1 MAPPCRPRHASLTK
15 ASPIMTQPTPLSR
28 LEGRYLKALRHHIRD
43 DAGQTPNRRLGE
55 HAVAI
60 GLETLDLAR
69 IHDQALAKLLP
80 VAGTTTERETMTTQ
94 AGEFFTEAVMPLEE
108 THRIA
113 LEASAHLMEII
124 DTLGRRTEELAIS
137 KRELERE
144 TSDREASE
152 AALKSSHIAFDVLLR
167 ESRVLESQLKGM
179 AHQILIANEQEKHL
193 VSTQLRDEIAQ
204 TLLGLYVR
212 LLALKK
218 EVTGSHAS
226 ITQEIAATQ
235 QLVEESVQTI
245 QRFAQELALP
255 HES

>member
-1 MAPPCRPRHASLTK
+1 
-15 ASPIMTQPTPLSR
+15 MTEPTPLSR
-28 LEGRYLKALRHHIRD
+28 LEGRYLQALREHIHD
-43 DAGQTPNRRLGE
+43 DAGTAQNRSLGD
-55 HAVAI
+55 HAISI

-69 IHDQALAKLLP
+69 IHDQALAEIMP
-80 VAGTTTERETMTTQ
+80 SEASPSERKEMTTQ
-94 AGEFFTEAVMPLEE
+94 ADEFFTEAVMPLEE

-124 DTLGRRTEELAIS
+124 DTLGRRTEELANS

-152 AALKSSHIAFDVLLR
+152 AALKNSHSDFDALLG
-167 ESRVLESQLKGM
+167 ESRELEAQLKSM
-179 AHQILIANEQEKHL
+179 AHQILAANEKEKLL
-193 VSTQLRDEIAQ
+193 VSNQLRDEIAQ
-204 TLLGLYVR
+204 TLLGLHVR

-218 EVTGSHAS
+218 EVADNDAS
-226 ITQEIAATQ
+226 ITKEIATAQ

-245 QRFAQELALP
+245 KRFAHELGFR

>member
-1 MAPPCRPRHASLTK
+1 MAPPGNDRHAALTK
-15 ASPIMTQPTPLSR
+15 AFPIMTEPTPLSR

-43 DAGQTPNRRLGE
+43 DAGTAQNRSLGD

-69 IHDQALAKLLP
+69 IHDQALAKLLTA
-80 VAGTTTERETMTTQ
+80 AGTSMERETMTTQ
-94 AGEFFTEAVMPLEE
+94 AGEFFTEAVLPLEE

-113 LEASAHLMEII
+113 LEASTHLMEII
-124 DTLGRRTEELAIS
+124 ETLGRRTEELASS

-152 AALKSSHIAFDVLLR
+152 TALKNSHVAFDVLLR
-167 ESRVLESQLKGM
+167 ESRVLEAQLKGM
-179 AHQILIANEQEKHL
+179 AQQIMVTNENEKHL

-204 TLLGLYVR
+204 TLLGLHVR

-218 EVTGSHAS
+218 ELTDNHAS

-245 QRFAQELALP
+245 QRFAMELGSR

>member
-1 MAPPCRPRHASLTK
+1 MAPACCARHASFFN
-15 ASPIMTQPTPLSR
+15 ASPIMTEPTPLSR

-43 DAGQTPNRRLGE
+43 DAGTAQNRSLGD

-60 GLETLDLAR
+60 GLETLDFAR

-80 VAGTTTERETMTTQ
+80 AAGTPTERKAMTTQ

-124 DTLGRRTEELAIS
+124 ETLGRRTEELASS

-152 AALKSSHIAFDVLLR
+152 AALKNSHIAFDALLR
-167 ESRVLESQLKGM
+167 ESRVLEAQLKGM
-179 AHQILIANEQEKHL
+179 AHQILVTNEQEKHL

-204 TLLGLYVR
+204 TLLGLHVR

-218 EVTGSHAS
+218 EVTENHAS

-245 QRFAQELALP
+245 QRFALELAP
-255 HES
+255 PS

>member
-1 MAPPCRPRHASLTK
+1 MASPGVALHAASPK
-15 ASPIMTQPTPLSR
+15 ASPTMTETTPLSR
-28 LEGRYLKALRHHIRD
+28 LEGRYLKALRQHIHD
-43 DAGQTPNRRLGE
+43 DAGTAPNRSLGD
-55 HAVAI
+55 HAIAI
-60 GLETLDLAR
+60 GLETLDFAR

-80 VAGTTTERETMTTQ
+80 GAATPTERDTMTTQ

-124 DTLGRRTEELAIS
+124 ETLGKRTEELTNS

-144 TSDREASE
+144 TSDREAAE
-152 AALKSSHIAFDVLLR
+152 AALKDSNIAFEALLR
-167 ESRVLESQLKGM
+167 ESRVLEAQLKGM
-179 AHQILIANEQEKHL
+179 AHQILIANEQEKRL
-193 VSTQLRDEIAQ
+193 VSHQLHDEIAQ
-204 TLLGLYVR
+204 TLLGLHVR

-218 EVTGSHAS
+218 EVADNNAS

-245 QRFAQELALP
+245 QRFAQELGSR

>member
-1 MAPPCRPRHASLTK
+1 
-15 ASPIMTQPTPLSR
+15 MTEPNPLSR
-28 LEGRYLKALRHHIRD
+28 LEGRYLKALRHHICE
-43 DAGQTPNRRLGE
+43 DAGTARNRRLGD

-60 GLETLDLAR
+60 GLETRDLAR
-69 IHDQALAKLLP
+69 IHDRALAKLLP
-80 VAGTTTERETMTTQ
+80 AAGSPKEQEAMTKQ

-124 DTLGRRTEELAIS
+124 ETLGRRTEELASS

-144 TSDREASE
+144 TSYREASE
-152 AALKSSHIAFDVLLR
+152 AALKNSQSAFDALLS
-167 ESRVLESQLKGM
+167 ESRMLEAQLKGT
-179 AHQILIANEQEKHL
+179 AHQILLTNEQEKHL

-204 TLLGLYVR
+204 RLLGLHVR
-212 LLALKK
+212 LLALKQ
-218 EVTGSHAS
+218 ELADNHTF

-245 QRFAQELALP
+245 QRFAQELAP
-255 HES
+255 RHES

>member
-1 MAPPCRPRHASLTK
+1 MSE
-15 ASPIMTQPTPLSR
+15 PTPLSR

-43 DAGQTPNRRLGE
+43 DSGTARNRHLGD

-69 IHDQALAKLLP
+69 IHDQALAKLLTA
-80 VAGTTTERETMTTQ
+80 AGSPKERDAMTKQ

-124 DTLGRRTEELAIS
+124 ETLGRRMEELASS

-152 AALKSSHIAFDVLLR
+152 AALKKSRIALDALLG
-167 ESRVLESQLKGM
+167 ESRMLEAQLKAM
-179 AHQILIANEQEKHL
+179 VHQILLTNEQQKHL

-204 TLLGLYVR
+204 TLLGLHVR
-212 LLALKK
+212 LLALKQ
-218 EVTGSHAS
+218 EVTDNHAS

-245 QRFAQELALP
+245 QRFAQKLAP
-255 HES
+255 RHES